1 MVYDEPTVSKFKSDT
16 AISIITFMLVIN
28 GFYFVF
34 YGLILILGLAALSD
48 SSKLNEQ
55 V

>member
-1 MVYDEPTVSKFKSDT
+1 MVYDEPTVSKFKSNDD
-16 AISIITFMLVIN
+16 IHNFLYVRYKWFLFRFLRPDSYL
-28 GFYFVF
+28 
-34 YGLILILGLAALSD
+34 LGLAALSD